1 MPALL
6 VQKPSRASKSKD
18 HLKSLESR
26 LNLWEEGNFSSLET
40 SVVHEGETIQK
51 RIKVSE
57 KGVNIDKILLKF
69 KNLLSK
75 GNVNRTLKL
84 LTGIW

>member
-1 MPALL
+1 M
-6 VQKPSRASKSKD
+6 
-18 HLKSLESR
+18 
-26 LNLWEEGNFSSLET
+26 ET

>member
-18 HLKSLESR
+18 HLTSLESR